1 MLKKSLHF
9 ALMSYL
15 IARLE
20 SALEISKLTIMRLA
34 PKPEIVYVR
43 KNKLTDNH
51 DNWVMTEKDSDC
63 VLGFHRQ
70 TGAPTIRVLPE
81 KVMN

>member
-9 ALMSYL
+9 ALISYL

-43 KNKLTDNH
+43 KNRQIDAHN
-51 DNWVMTEKDSDC
+51 NWVMSEGKADYI
-63 VLGFHRQ
+63 LGFHQ
-70 TGAPTIRVLPE
+70 ETGTPTVHALPD

>member
-1 MLKKSLHF
+1 MFKKSMHF
-9 ALMSYL
+9 AMISYL

-43 KNKLTDNH
+43 KTKLVDDH
-51 DNWVMTEKDSDC
+51 DNWVMTEGKADYF
-63 VLGFHRQ
+63 LGFHQ
-70 TGAPTIRVLPE
+70 ETGAPTIHALPE